1 MRPAAHRR
9 ALLPRLSRVRTA
21 SAVEFKHQNI
31 SAAILGLGPP
41 YIRGYKPMHNC

>member
-9 ALLPRLSRVRTA
+9 ALLPRLSPVRTA

-31 SAAILGLGPP
+31 NAAILGLGPP
-41 YIRGYKPMHNC
+41 YIRGY